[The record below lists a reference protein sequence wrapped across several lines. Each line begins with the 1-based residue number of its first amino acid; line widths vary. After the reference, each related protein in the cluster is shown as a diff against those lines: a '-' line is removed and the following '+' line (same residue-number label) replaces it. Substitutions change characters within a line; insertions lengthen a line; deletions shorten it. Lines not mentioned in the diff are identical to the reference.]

1 MRHQTKRHRIGR
13 THAHRKATLAALSTA
28 LITHKRIT
36 TTLAKAK
43 ALRVYV
49 EPILN
54 RSKEDTTHNRRQVFR
69 HLHNKEAIKELFGSV
84 AESIGDRPGGYTRIV
99 KLGERDGDATEMAII
114 EIVDFN
120 DVRPE
125 GATGTRKRR
134 RTRRGGA
141 AAAKRAE
148 PAAEA
153 AKTAEPATPAPAEE
167 PVETVDQVE
176 APEDVTPVEQAEEVP
191 EETPEQ
197 AAPENESTDEPEDEK
212 KEGE

>member
-153 AKTAEPATPAPAEE
+153 TKTAEPATPAPAEE